1 MFGDR
6 TVPVDCFA
14 RAWLMRR
21 RPAKVLLA
29 NSGTKRYIRKRI
41 RGFLKH
47 SYPWE
52 PFARSGVARVQRSP
66 AHTIRVYRVSEI
78 EPARIL
84 VLDDEAAVGET
95 LCAIAR
101 SAGFAARSTTD
112 PDEFLR
118 VIAEWKPAHLVVD
131 LMMPRVDGIEVI
143 HRLAERHVEAAL
155 ILTSGVGSRVLE
167 AASRTAAEVGLRVMG
182 LLAKPI
188 RVAAFRALLAKA
200 PVAASA
206 LPASPASETAAP
218 DIAAIDAAI
227 DSGRIAVRFKPKV
240 NCRDGSLAGFEAKP
254 FWPDPRRGLLA
265 LEPVVARLGA
275 RSVVLTEQVATHAIG
290 WLADAFR
297 HSSLM
302 LSLNVPG
309 GALGDTSIVTML
321 SDLCARHRIE
331 PRRIIVEVAE
341 ASALASP
348 GAALE
353 LMTQLRV
360 RGFHLA
366 LDDVGAG
373 PSSLVQ
379 LARLPVSELKIE
391 GSFVRTALTSE
402 ESRKIILAIV
412 SLAQSLGLRLIA
424 NGVDT
429 KAALRFVTDVGC
441 DFAQGS
447 EICNPLDAEPAI
459 DWALARM
466 QQAS

>member
-1 MFGDR
+1 
-6 TVPVDCFA
+6 VHWVDE
-14 RAWLMRR
+14 
-21 RPAKVLLA
+21 
-29 NSGTKRYIRKRI
+29 T
-41 RGFLKH
+41 
-47 SYPWE
+47 
-52 PFARSGVARVQRSP
+52 
-66 AHTIRVYRVSEI
+66 

-118 VIAEWKPAHLVVD
+118 VIAEWKPTHLVVD

-143 HRLAERHVEAAL
+143 HRLAERHAEAAL

-167 AASRTAAEVGLRVMG
+167 AASRTAAEKGMRVRG
-182 LLAKPI
+182 LLAKPV
-188 RVAAFRALLAKA
+188 RVAAFRALLAEA
-200 PVAASA
+200 PVAATA
-206 LPASPASETAAP
+206 PPGAPASETVALDSAELE
-218 DIAAIDAAI
+218 AAIDN
-227 DSGRIAVRFKPKV
+227 GRIAVRFKPKIS
-240 NCRDGSLAGFEAKP
+240 CRDGSLAGFEAKP
-254 FWPDPRRGLLA
+254 FWPHPRRGLLA
-265 LEPVVARLGA
+265 LEPFVTALDS
-275 RSVVLTEQVATHAIG
+275 RSVALTAQVAAQAIG
-290 WLADAFR
+290 WLADAFH

-302 LSLNVPG
+302 LSLNVPS
-309 GALGDTSIVTML
+309 GALGDTSIVAML
-321 SDLCARHRIE
+321 SEQCARHRIE

-379 LARLPVSELKIE
+379 LARLPISELKID
-391 GSFVRTALTSE
+391 GSFVRTAPSSE

-412 SLAQSLGLRLIA
+412 GLAQSLGLRLIA

-441 DFAQGS
+441 EFAQGS
-447 EICNPLDAEPAI
+447 EVCDPMDAEAAV
-459 DWALARM
+459 DWALART
-466 QQAS
+466 QQAR

>member
-1 MFGDR
+1 MHE
-6 TVPVDCFA
+6 T
-14 RAWLMRR
+14 
-21 RPAKVLLA
+21 
-29 NSGTKRYIRKRI
+29 
-41 RGFLKH
+41 
-47 SYPWE
+47 
-52 PFARSGVARVQRSP
+52 
-66 AHTIRVYRVSEI
+66 

-84 VLDDEAAVGET
+84 VLDDEATVGET

-101 SAGFAARSTTD
+101 SAGYAARSTTD
-112 PDEFLR
+112 ADEFLQ
-118 VIAEWKPAHLVVD
+118 VIAEWKPTHIVVD

-167 AASRTAAEVGLRVMG
+167 AASRTAAERGIRVAG
-182 LLAKPI
+182 LLAKPV
-188 RVAAFRALLAKA
+188 RVAAFRALLAEA
-200 PVAASA
+200 PG
-206 LPASPASETAAP
+206 AAP
-218 DIAAIDAAI
+218 APTSSSPSDPDSPDASGLDAAI
-227 DSGRIAVRFKPKV
+227 DSGRITVRFKPKIS
-240 NCRDGSLAGFEAKP
+240 CRDGSLAGFEAKS
-254 FWPDPRRGLLA
+254 FWTHPARGLLA
-265 LEPVVARLGA
+265 AERVVALLGA
-275 RSVVLTEQVATHAIG
+275 RCVALTEQVAAQAIG

-297 HSSLM
+297 HNSLM

-309 GALGDTSIVTML
+309 GALGDTSIVAML
-321 SDLCARHRIE
+321 SEQCARHRIE
-331 PRRIIVEVAE
+331 PRRIIVEVTE

-379 LARLPVSELKIE
+379 LARLPISELKID
-391 GSFVRTALTSE
+391 GSYVRTSPASE

-412 SLAQSLGLRLIA
+412 GLAQSLGLRLIA

-429 KAALRFVTDVGC
+429 KAALRFVSDVGC

-447 EICNPLDAEPAI
+447 EICDPMDAEAAV
-459 DWALARM
+459 DWALART
-466 QQAS
+466 QQAR